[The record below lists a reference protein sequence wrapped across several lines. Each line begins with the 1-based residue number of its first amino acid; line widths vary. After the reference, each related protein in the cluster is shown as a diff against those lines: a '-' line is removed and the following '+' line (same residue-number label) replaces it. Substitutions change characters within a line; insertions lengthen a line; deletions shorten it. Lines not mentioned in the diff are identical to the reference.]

1 MYYNCTG
8 GAARWIDLK
17 FFGEAHIFHGPT
29 SFEVFQVERRYD
41 FNHKE
46 VISYDPEGL
55 LGSINS
61 ILIVFLG
68 LQAGKILI
76 HYKDDRNRL
85 IRFALWGR
93 KFILELSDLLIA
105 F

>member
-1 MYYNCTG
+1 M
-8 GAARWIDLK
+8 K
-17 FFGEAHIFHGPT
+17 FFGEEHIFHGPT

-46 VISYDPEGL
+46 RIAYDPEGL

-61 ILIVFLG
+61 ILIVFFG

-76 HYKDDRNRL
+76 HFKDPKNRL
-85 IRFALWGR
+85 IRFGIWGC
-93 KFILELSDLLIA
+93 KFDSD
-105 F
+105 